1 MQAMSDPRAAE
12 ILKFWFA
19 GGLAVARSRWFVHDP
34 AVDAEIARRFA
45 GDIQQAASGQL
56 DHWKSDPT
64 GVLALVVL
72 LDQFPRYCYRD
83 TAKAYEN
90 DDRARDIAL
99 GAIAAEL
106 DNKLDPVARGVLYT
120 PLMHAED
127 REAQRESVATF
138 KMLADGAAWSGAG
151 PEVISHLRSITY
163 FATRNAAVIERFGRF
178 PMRNL
183 ALGRASTEAEL
194 EFLAEPTTLREST
207 W

>member
-1 MQAMSDPRAAE
+1 
-12 ILKFWFA
+12 
-19 GGLAVARSRWFVHDP
+19 
-34 AVDAEIARRFA
+34 
-45 GDIQQAASGQL
+45 
-56 DHWKSDPT
+56 
-64 GVLALVVL
+64 VLALVVL

-83 TAKAYEN
+83 SARAYAN
-90 DDRARDIAL
+90 DERAREITL
-99 GAIAAEL
+99 EAIANGI
-106 DNKLDPVARGVLYT
+106 DKKLDPIARGVLYT

-127 REAQRESVATF
+127 REAQRTSVATF

-151 PEVISHLRSITY
+151 PEVISHLRGITY

-183 ALGRASTEAEL
+183 ALGRPSTPAEL